1 MLGKLASYKLSL
13 HRLSFGTKVF
23 KYHLDENFFNEIE
36 ASEVRR
42 ADVAATLQV
51 VHEHEGIY
59 DLDFDFNGTLWI
71 PCDRCLDDMSLDV
84 DATWHLTVK
93 EGERYDDSSDDV
105 LTVPQSWRELDLQ
118 PLMRDTVL
126 LTIPIMH
133 VHPEGGC
140 NSAMMEQLS
149 THSAIDLADD
159 EAMREA
165 AGDAADTDEN
175 DNKETDPRW
184 DALKK
189 LLDKN

>member
-1 MLGKLASYKLSL
+1 M
-13 HRLSFGTKVF
+13 
-23 KYHLDENFFNEIE
+23 
-36 ASEVRR
+36 RR

-84 DATWHLTVK
+84 DTIWHLTVK

-133 VHPEGGC
+133 VHLEGEC

-165 AGDAADTDEN
+165 AGNTADTDEN
-175 DNKETDPRW
+175 NKETDPRW

>member
-1 MLGKLASYKLSL
+1 M
-13 HRLSFGTKVF
+13 
-23 KYHLDENFFNEIE
+23 
-36 ASEVRR
+36 
-42 ADVAATLQV
+42 
-51 VHEHEGIY
+51 
-59 DLDFDFNGTLWI
+59 
-71 PCDRCLDDMSLDV
+71 
-84 DATWHLTVK
+84 
-93 EGERYDDSSDDV
+93 
-105 LTVPQSWRELDLQ
+105 LTVPQSWWELDLQ